1 MAVCNV
7 YAAEERGGVPVKT
20 LLLAAPVLSVL
31 AYIAVTDGLLSA
43 LVTLGVAIAGMTVAV
58 LLWVEFWR
66 P

>member
-1 MAVCNV
+1 MCDL
-7 YAAEERGGVPVKT
+7 YAAEERGGVPMRT
-20 LLLAAPVLSVL
+20 ALIAAPALSVL

-43 LVTLGVAIAGMTVAV
+43 LVTLGVAIAGATVAA

>member
-1 MAVCNV
+1 MCDL
-7 YAAEERGGVPVKT
+7 YAAEERGWVPVKT

-43 LVTLGVAIAGMTVAV
+43 LVTLGVAIAAVTVAA

>member
-1 MAVCNV
+1 MRTA
-7 YAAEERGGVPVKT
+7 
-20 LLLAAPVLSVL
+20 LIAAPALSVL

-58 LLWVEFWR
+58 LLWVEFWK

>member
-1 MAVCNV
+1 MRTA
-7 YAAEERGGVPVKT
+7 
-20 LLLAAPVLSVL
+20 LIAAPALSVL

-43 LVTLGVAIAGMTVAV
+43 LVTLGVAIAAVTVAV